1 MALAVGSDHYTPPVS
16 VVQLRRRMAM
26 LPALYAMPGDAILV
40 VDNIPD
46 TEICQLEHFAE
57 LKSDVDIF
65 HPYDKD
71 IDWSAYRA
79 NPWGWNHQ
87 IARFLHENC
96 PGLTGIPDR
105 TSIDT
110 LRKLA
115 HRSTT
120 IDILTAIPPEYRR
133 KIYMPLCLNNI
144 GDVMNYCSNH
154 QDIFIK
160 APWSSSGRGI
170 IRTAGMSAEQ
180 VEQWSRGIIRSQGS
194 VLVEHAYNKVLDF
207 ATEWNIENGVATF
220 LGVSVFHTS
229 NRGKYQGNITGSQ
242 QYLMDVIMESAPR
255 FGMDVI
261 NTQRSALQSVI
272 GDKYNGPLGIDMMVC
287 QEGDIHPCVEINL
300 RHTMGSIIINNRINH
315 ES

>member
-1 MALAVGSDHYTPPVS
+1 M
-16 VVQLRRRMAM
+16 
-26 LPALYAMPGDAILV
+26 
-40 VDNIPD
+40 
-46 TEICQLEHFAE
+46 
-57 LKSDVDIF
+57 
-65 HPYDKD
+65 
-71 IDWSAYRA
+71 
-79 NPWGWNHQ
+79 
-87 IARFLHENC
+87 
-96 PGLTGIPDR
+96 
-105 TSIDT
+105 
-110 LRKLA
+110 
-115 HRSTT
+115 
-120 IDILTAIPPEYRR
+120 
-133 KIYMPLCLNNI
+133 
-144 GDVMNYCSNH
+144 
-154 QDIFIK
+154 
-160 APWSSSGRGI
+160 
-170 IRTAGMSAEQ
+170 
-180 VEQWSRGIIRSQGS
+180 
-194 VLVEHAYNKVLDF
+194 VEHAYNKVLDF